1 MHMAAIQ
8 QGKRVLILVNNP
20 AFFLSHRLEIA
31 QAALARGY
39 EVHIPTMDG
48 PAVAQIRAHG
58 FKHHVIPMTRS
69 GKNPFQ
75 ELRTLYA
82 FWRSMRSLPPHVVDA
97 VSIKPVHHGSME
109 RRV

>member
-31 QAALARGY
+31 QAALARGCG
-39 EVHIPTMDG
+39 VHIATMDG

-58 FKHHVIPMTRS
+58 FKHHVIPMTRG

-82 FWRSMRSLPPHVVDA
+82 LWRLLRRLRPHVVPA
-97 VSIKPVHHGSME
+97 GTITSVRYRGVSG
-109 RRV
+109 